1 MNKILNASIVY
12 NLDTWPI
19 NPKNNFE
26 SKNYLFGATNIIKNS
41 DKKYVYCGYGI
52 IFDSGDS
59 WSFDIDFATKIIT
72 FGANKSSSSQSEN
85 C

>member
-1 MNKILNASIVY
+1 MI
-12 NLDTWPI
+12 
-19 NPKNNFE
+19 
-26 SKNYLFGATNIIKNS
+26 
-41 DKKYVYCGYGI
+41 KKYVYSGYGI

-59 WSFDIDFATKIIT
+59 WSFDIDFATKVII